1 MCLCVCVLCGVLVTC
16 ATSVVPSTVTPAA
29 SAVAFFAILGVLL
42 LLLLYFMVVVVF
54 VFVLVFALPLAYLV

>member
-1 MCLCVCVLCGVLVTC
+1 MCFVCLCGVLVTC

-29 SAVAFFAILGVLL
+29 SAVAFFAILGVLVVVL
-42 LLLLYFMVVVVF
+42 LLLLYFMVVVF